1 MAVTV
6 FGSINMDLV
15 ARTPRLPA
23 PAETIT
29 GYEFF
34 IAPGGKGANQAV
46 ATARLQTPT
55 TLIGR
60 VGNDS
65 FGLDLRQN
73 LKSVGVDVSAVFIDP
88 EVTTGIAIIAVDD
101 VAQNSIIIVPGANGR
116 VDQTDIERLKN
127 NLSKTKV
134 LLLQLEIPME
144 ATITAA
150 RLGQQRGITV
160 VLDPAPAR
168 DLPAD
173 FYTLIDIITPNEV
186 EASQLV
192 GFPVHTEADAA
203 HAADVLLNRGVKTV
217 IIKMG
222 ALGVFYATQSDDCK
236 KARNF
241 IPAFKVDVI
250 DTVAA
255 GDAFNG
261 GLATALVENYPLP
274 VAVRWGAAAG
284 ALSTTKSGAQPSMPN
299 RVEFE
304 TFLHE
309 QNART
314 D

>member
-1 MAVTV
+1 MAVAV

-29 GYEFF
+29 GHEFF
-34 IAPGGKGANQAV
+34 TAPGGKGANQAV
-46 ATARLQTPT
+46 ATARLQVPT
-55 TLIGR
+55 TLVGR

-65 FGLDLRQN
+65 FGQELRQN
-73 LKSVGVDVSAVFIDP
+73 LKNAGVDVSAVFIDP
-88 EVTTGIAIIAVDD
+88 EVNSGIAIIAIDD
-101 VAQNSIIIVPGANGR
+101 VAQNSIIIIPGANGR
-116 VDQTDIERLKN
+116 VGQVDVERLKQ
-127 NLSKTKV
+127 NLSETKV
-134 LLLQLEIPME
+134 LLLQLEVPME
-144 ATITAA
+144 ATIAAA
-150 RLGQQRGITV
+150 RLGQQMGVTV

-168 DLPAD
+168 DLPASL
-173 FYTLIDIITPNEV
+173 YTLIDIITPNEV

-192 GFPVHTEADAA
+192 GFPVNTEADAA
-203 HAADVLLNRGVKTV
+203 RAADVILHRGVKTV

-222 ALGVFYATQSDDCK
+222 ALGVFYATQSDDPSK
-236 KARNF
+236 VRNF
-241 IPAFKVDVI
+241 IPAFNVDAI

-261 GLATALVENYPLP
+261 GLATALIENQPLS

-284 ALSTTKSGAQPSMPN
+284 ALSTTKPGAQPSMPN
-299 RVEFE
+299 RAEFQ

-309 QNART
+309 QNSRT